1 MGLRCACSD
10 KDCMDC
16 IFLLDC
22 GMYRRL
28 MALTRSLD
36 YYRVGYSDVLKEN
49 DD

>member
-22 GMYRRL
+22 QMYARMML
-28 MALTRSLD
+28 LTHSMDELIEEVRH
-36 YYRVGYSDVLKEN
+36 K
-49 DD
+49 